1 MNIFRYLDRWLSA
14 PSFWA
19 MWTAMEA
26 RKIVMFVSNLVMYG
40 MYSTMCCKKQMI
52 IENYQIYLQIE
63 QKHDHL

>member
-26 RKIVMFVSNLVMYG
+26 RKIVLFVSNLVAYSMYYVQYNVLKETNG
-40 MYSTMCCKKQMI
+40 
-52 IENYQIYLQIE
+52 N
-63 QKHDHL
+63 